1 MKYKKVIVRSRQ
13 VVLLPLLL
21 LPLLILPL
29 LVSTTSCDT
38 SIAITRASAQK
49 PVTDSQPSMPNDPA
63 QDIVG
68 WNGIMWGTTRDQA
81 AKLLSVYP
89 ARRDANRGDEL
100 LIDGYKIQKI
110 PYAVKLLFDETGLHR
125 VVLHPTSNLHIPD
138 FTFRTLREGL
148 RDKYGLAPHRE
159 TNREVDFRRTV
170 TSWVWQRAHG
180 TVSLEYAVQ
189 FGSQRPM
196 IGLIYAKKS
205 VLPEL

>member
-1 MKYKKVIVRSRQ
+1 MKVIVRARQ
-13 VVLLPLLL
+13 VVLPLLT

-38 SIAITRASAQK
+38 SSATPTRASAQK
-49 PVTDSQPSMPNDPA
+49 PVTDSQSSMTNDPA

-68 WNGIMWGTTRDQA
+68 WNGVMWGTTRDQA
-81 AKLLSVYP
+81 ARLLSVYH
-89 ARRDANRGDEL
+89 ARRDPNRGDEL
-100 LIDGYKIQKI
+100 LIDGFKIQKI
-110 PYAVKLLFDETGLHR
+110 PYAVRLLFDEAGLHQ

-138 FTFRTLREGL
+138 FNFRVLRERL
-148 RDKYGLAPHRE
+148 RDKYGPASQRE

-170 TSWVWQRAHG
+170 TSWVWQRRHG

-189 FGSQRPM
+189 FGSQKPL
-196 IGLIYAKKS
+196 IGVIYAKRT

>member
-1 MKYKKVIVRSRQ
+1 
-13 VVLLPLLL
+13 
-21 LPLLILPL
+21 
-29 LVSTTSCDT
+29 
-38 SIAITRASAQK
+38 
-49 PVTDSQPSMPNDPA
+49 MPNDPA

-196 IGLIYAKKS
+196 IGLIYAKRS